1 MAYRNLR
8 KDDNLSNPEQLG
20 IVKDPNAVISS
31 HSCWKHKM
39 ERKLKEPAAKVNP
52 FPQIDYPVRNP
63 KLLKA
68 VSSQIRTLVRKQ
80 SLNANANSN
89 NEILTYEDLISNPEI
104 LAAMK
109 SEFGIEE
116 IELTNERQNWQGKTI
131 YELLKETKTENSS
144 TTTNDETSDNDKFST
159 AQSHSP
165 SPPPLQP
172 VVNLTVQHC
181 QLEHQVDSSSLISPP
196 LGFSNED
203 KSKNAFTT
211 QTFVDDQS
219 TSNLRN
225 QERAESDEHEKNG
238 DDYEGELMECCATT
252 SDQGLLGFLDNPA
265 FLTVCYCL
273 ALMHQLGQLGG
284 LDFLSTLGMVL
295 AMISMMSM
303 LFI

>member
-8 KDDNLSNPEQLG
+8 KDDNPSHPEQLG

-39 ERKLKEPAAKVNP
+39 EQRLKEPQKINP
-52 FPQIDYPVRNP
+52 FPHIDYPVRNP
-63 KLLKA
+63 KLLNA
-68 VSSQIRTLVRKQ
+68 LSTQIRKLIRKQ
-80 SLNANANSN
+80 SQNANAQTDP
-89 NEILTYEDLISNPEI
+89 ILTYEDLLKNPEI
-104 LAAMK
+104 MKSMK

-116 IELTNERQNWQGKTI
+116 AELKARPDWQGKTI
-131 YELLKETKTENSS
+131 YELLKLKTDSS
-144 TTTNDETSDNDKFST
+144 TTSDDNDKFST

-165 SPPPLQP
+165 SPPPLE
-172 VVNLTVQHC
+172 LTVQHC
-181 QLEHQVDSSSLISPP
+181 QLEISPP
-196 LGFSNED
+196 LGFANED
-203 KSKNAFTT
+203 KSSKASFTT
-211 QTFVDDQS
+211 TLVDDQS
-219 TSNLRN
+219 TSNLRQ
-225 QERAESDEHEKNG
+225 QERVESEEK
-238 DDYEGELMECCATT
+238 DDDDNEMSNNEGELMECCNPSA
-252 SDQGLLGFLDNPA
+252 GFLPAFLDHPA

>member
-8 KDDNLSNPEQLG
+8 KDDNLKNPEQLG

-39 ERKLKEPAAKVNP
+39 ERKLKEPAPPVNP

-80 SLNANANSN
+80 SLNANATG

-109 SEFGIEE
+109 SQFGIEE
-116 IELTNERQNWQGKTI
+116 IELKNERPNWQGKTI

-144 TTTNDETSDNDKFST
+144 TSHENSDNDKFST

-172 VVNLTVQHC
+172 VLTVQHC
-181 QLEHQVDSSSLISPP
+181 QLEHDSSRISPP
-196 LGFSNED
+196 LGFSNDQD
-203 KSKNAFTT
+203 KSKNAFST

-225 QERAESDEHEKNG
+225 QERVDSDKEKEPEN
-238 DDYEGELMECCATT
+238 EGELMECCSST
-252 SDQGLLGFLDNPA
+252 DQGLLGFLDNPA

-295 AMISMMSM
+295 AMISMMSL